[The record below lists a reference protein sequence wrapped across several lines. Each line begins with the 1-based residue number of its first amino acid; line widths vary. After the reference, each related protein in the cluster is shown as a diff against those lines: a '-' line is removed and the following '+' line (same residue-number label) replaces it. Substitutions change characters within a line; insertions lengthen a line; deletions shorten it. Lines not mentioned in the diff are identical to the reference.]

1 MSKDIWHKAD
11 EAPRYRFQCI
21 YYHRDSKEYYFGEY
35 DATFRVFL
43 GKKTF
48 HQCEA
53 WKFAFAEDI
62 IASLDELE
70 RTRKALE
77 LAEDKLK
84 RIQKI
89 YTNAPFNA
97 PIDYANV
104 CTNMYD
110 VATEQIK
117 ELDNW

>member
-21 YYHRDSKEYYFGEY
+21 YCHRDSKEYYFGEY

-48 HQCEA
+48 HQDEV
-53 WKFAFAEDI
+53 WKFAFAEDV
-62 IASLDELE
+62 IACLDELE

-77 LAEDKLK
+77 VAVDMLK
-84 RIQKI
+84 IMNDGLPKGNRWKWEIEK
-89 YTNAPFNA
+89 AL
-97 PIDYANV
+97 
-104 CTNMYD
+104 
-110 VATEQIK
+110 EQITAL
-117 ELDNW
+117 E

>member
-48 HQCEA
+48 HQDEA
-53 WKFAFAEDI
+53 WKFAFAEDV
-62 IASLDELE
+62 IACLDELE
-70 RTRKALE
+70 RTRKAL
-77 LAEDKLK
+77 
-84 RIQKI
+84 
-89 YTNAPFNA
+89 
-97 PIDYANV
+97 
-104 CTNMYD
+104 D
-110 VATEQIK
+110 VAIRGLDQMTWGCDSTDAEYLLKEIK
-117 ELDNW
+117 ETQEQKDVK

>member
-21 YYHRDSKEYYFGEY
+21 YYHRVSKEYYFGEY

-48 HQCEA
+48 HQDEV
-53 WKFAFAEDI
+53 WKFAFAEDV
-62 IASLDELE
+62 IACLDELDRTKKKFADLSDKIGKLETDLE

-77 LAEDKLK
+77 SVVARNVLDEIKTALEQKDK
-84 RIQKI
+84 
-89 YTNAPFNA
+89 
-97 PIDYANV
+97 
-104 CTNMYD
+104 
-110 VATEQIK
+110 
-117 ELDNW
+117 